1 MQDFV
6 NNLIPTIRDLGD
18 TTYLIIFVICILE
31 TIPFAGVILPATVV
45 LAVAGFF
52 ASLGF
57 LDAKDLIWVA
67 TIGAII
73 GDALSFYI
81 GKFGGQRM
89 FSETARFF
97 KTKYI
102 DKAESFFERHG
113 GKSVFWGRFIS
124 PIRPFIGF
132 AAGIGKMDQKRFWVF
147 NVASAPVWATIFVM
161 VGFLFGEG
169 WQAAVSWIDKIILLS
184 LCVIVLA
191 IAVNIV
197 IRKFFFRNKNQ

>member
-1 MQDFV
+1 MYDFV
-6 NNLIPTIRDLGD
+6 NGLIPTIRDLGD
-18 TTYLIIFVICILE
+18 TTYWIILLICIIE
-31 TIPFAGVILPATVV
+31 TIPFAGVILPATIV

-57 LDAKDLIWVA
+57 LDAKDVIWVA
-67 TIGAII
+67 TIGAIV

-81 GKFGGQRM
+81 GKFGGRKM
-89 FSETARFF
+89 FSDTARFF

-102 DKAESFFERHG
+102 EKAESFFERHG

-132 AAGIGKMDQKRFWVF
+132 AAGIGKMDQKRFWIF
-147 NVASAPVWATIFVM
+147 NVASAPVWAFIFVM

-191 IAVNIV
+191 IVVNIV
-197 IRKFFFRNKNQ
+197 IHKFFFKNKN